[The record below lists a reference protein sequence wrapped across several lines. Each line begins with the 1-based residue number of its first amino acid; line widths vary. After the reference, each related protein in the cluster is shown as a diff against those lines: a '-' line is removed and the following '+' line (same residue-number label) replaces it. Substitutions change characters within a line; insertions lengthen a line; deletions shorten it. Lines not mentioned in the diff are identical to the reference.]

1 MIVKLKNKKYY
12 AVKYDESS
20 KIITCVCGSQVLIE
34 GEAIYKIPVGFG
46 FHPDGKFY
54 SDYIQYKGWYG
65 ECLECRKKIFAYK
78 SKRAVSKRIRIRSN
92 N

>member
-1 MIVKLKNKKYY
+1 MMVKLKDEKYQM
-12 AVKYDESS
+12 VKYDKGSEIVIC
-20 KIITCVCGSQVLIE
+20 KCGSQVLID
-34 GEAIYKIPVGFG
+34 GEAVYKVPIGFG

-78 SKRAVSKRIRIRSN
+78 SKRAVSKRIKI
-92 N
+92 